1 MKKILVGLMC
11 GVAATAASAV
21 DLHIASMAANG
32 RLVEIID
39 VDSIAREKHVTR
51 VNVISVVHKLGSA
64 FVLTKREYDCKKGV
78 MRPLQQTAITEGG
91 VALPMPTDP
100 KWIKPNPDSAWEG
113 TMEEVCRGPRE
124 HVPCDDL
131 VVTPSVAREIM
142 KTADQVKKRRPKGR
156 RGGLAALP

>member
-11 GVAATAASAV
+11 GVAAAAASAV

-39 VDSIAREKHVTR
+39 IDSITRDKHVAK

-91 VALPMPTDP
+91 VVLAMPTDP
-100 KWIKPNPDSAWEG
+100 KWVKPNPDSAWAG

-124 HVPCDDL
+124 HLPCDDL
-131 VVTPSVAREIM
+131 VVALYVARGLM
-142 KTADQVKKRRPKGR
+142 KDAQG
-156 RGGLAALP
+156 AL